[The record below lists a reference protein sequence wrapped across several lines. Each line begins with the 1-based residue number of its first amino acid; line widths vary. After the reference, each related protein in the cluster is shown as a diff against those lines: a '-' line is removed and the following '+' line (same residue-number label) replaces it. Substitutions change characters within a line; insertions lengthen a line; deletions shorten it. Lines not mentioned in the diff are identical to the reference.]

1 MMPEW
6 WNSERRDECLECATK
21 NEVYNIRLA
30 VEKADI
36 QEKPFASV
44 IYSTNR
50 TSAFRLVRMP
60 GKPRHHLL
68 RPARR
73 FEHEQCLMV
82 CWKTRWSCVIANL
95 VVYPAMSS

>member
-36 QEKPFASV
+36 QENYKDRMMPMQLRMMAEN
-44 IYSTNR
+44 IYGGGYGMGQQPMPKGYQCFCST
-50 TSAFRLVRMP
+50 
-60 GKPRHHLL
+60 
-68 RPARR
+68 
-73 FEHEQCLMV
+73 
-82 CWKTRWSCVIANL
+82 
-95 VVYPAMSS
+95 

>member
-36 QEKPFASV
+36 QENYKDRMMPMQLRMMAEN
-44 IYSTNR
+44 IYGGGYGMGQQSMPKGYQCFCST
-50 TSAFRLVRMP
+50 
-60 GKPRHHLL
+60 
-68 RPARR
+68 
-73 FEHEQCLMV
+73 
-82 CWKTRWSCVIANL
+82 
-95 VVYPAMSS
+95 